1 MEIVLFSTFTIQ
13 VSVEPRRPITVDLM
27 GPPNV
32 ASLKHF
38 GGAVLFVLQQIHQT
52 AAAEPDKLAVVF
64 NGRAIGYG
72 DFWRLI
78 EGCRRSLQPHL
89 PTQGIGV
96 LSVDSILEGWILSL
110 ALRGLGLDAAVTR
123 GADQVGLF
131 AGLDVACVISL
142 ESEARSGFTA
152 PAGARVLRISNPSHQ
167 SISPDD
173 PLPPLPDP
181 LAAGGQV
188 LLTSGTTGESKKVL
202 LNWGCAAD
210 PILARA
216 RRYRDLGEKYRQQGA
231 DTVLNIFGLGL
242 WTGAGHLWPLFT
254 WSHGGA
260 IVIHEGHDLERA
272 FDWPGITH
280 TLATPAFLAVLMA
293 APEGAFAYQ
302 PDMQLNVVSG
312 AVTPALARETRR
324 RLTPRILVNLSSTEG
339 GGWART
345 LIETDE
351 DLRWYRLDPTRT
363 VQVVDDADNP
373 LPPGEL
379 GRVRINQRI
388 DGPTGYLGDAET
400 SAKFFSDGW
409 FYPGDLGI
417 LDGTGRLALYG
428 RSTDIVHIRGGKYPA
443 APWEREIQEAL
454 ECDGVCILSGSWR
467 SEAEQLHLFIES
479 RRPISSQAL
488 TQAVRATLSGFPGV
502 HIHVIEA
509 LPRTASGKIRRIT
522 LAQQLHAGVY
532 GQEA

>member
-1 MEIVLFSTFTIQ
+1 LA
-13 VSVEPRRPITVDLM
+13 
-27 GPPNV
+27 GP
-32 ASLKHF
+32 
-38 GGAVLFVLQQIHQT
+38 VLFVLRKIHET
-52 AAAEPDKLAVVF
+52 AVADPARLAVVC
-64 NGRAIGYG
+64 NGRAIAYG

-89 PTQGIGV
+89 PTHGIAV

-110 ALRGLGLDAAVTR
+110 AVRGLGLDAAVTR
-123 GADQVGLF
+123 SADQVELF

-142 ESEARSGFTA
+142 DSETRPGFTA
-152 PAGARVLRISNPSHQ
+152 PAGARVLRISHPSHQ

-181 LAAGGQV
+181 LFAGGQI
-188 LLTSGTTGESKKVL
+188 LLTSGTTGESKKAL
-202 LNWGCAAD
+202 LHWGSAAD
-210 PILARA
+210 AILARA
-216 RRYRDLGEKYRQQGA
+216 RRYRELGEKYRQQGS

-242 WTGAGHLWPLFT
+242 WTGAGHLWPVFT

-260 IVIHEGHDLERA
+260 IVIYEGHDLERA

-280 TLATPAFLAVLMA
+280 TLATPAFLAVLMGT
-293 APEGAFAYQ
+293 PEGAFPYQ

-373 LPPGEL
+373 LLPGTL
-379 GRVRINQRI
+379 GRVRINQRS

-400 SAKFFSDGW
+400 SAKFFADGW
-409 FYPGDLGI
+409 FYPGDLGV

-428 RSTDIVHIRGGKYPA
+428 RSTDIVHIRGSKYPA
-443 APWEREIQEAL
+443 EPWEREIQEAL

-479 RRPISSQAL
+479 RRPIPSQTL

-502 HIHVIEA
+502 HVHVVEA
-509 LPRTASGKIRRIT
+509 LPRTPTGKIRRIA
-522 LAQQLHAGVY
+522 LAQHLHEGKF